1 MYVLHLSFCGANY
14 HGWQIQ
20 SDVPTVQGTLHE
32 ALKRILDAPDLPPP
46 SGCGR
51 TDEGVHAVEF
61 IAAVRAVREMPPDNL
76 RLGLNSLLPPDIR
89 IMAVERVAGY
99 RNARTLV
106 VGKHY
111 RYLLCRTDTLSPFV
125 NHLVWRCGR
134 PLNTAAMRASL
145 RHLLGTHDFKSFQA
159 SNTDVEETE
168 RTIHQAAVMEAGPL
182 LAIDLVGDGFLKHM
196 VRIIAGTLVEIG
208 RGERTPEA
216 MSDIVAAR
224 NRSSAGVTLPGKGLY
239 LCKLFRRE
247 EDLRN
252 YAIPLL
258 STDII
263 WRCR

>member
-1 MYVLHLSFCGANY
+1 MYILHLSFCGAAY

-32 ALKRILDAPDLPPP
+32 ALKRILDAPDLSPP

-61 IAAVRAVREMPPDNL
+61 LAAVRAVREIPPDNL

-89 IMAVERVAGY
+89 VMAVERVSGY

-111 RYLLCRTDTLSPFV
+111 RYLICRTDTLSPFV
-125 NHLVWRCGR
+125 EHLVWRCHR
-134 PLNTAAMRASL
+134 PLDVAAIRAALSS
-145 RHLLGTHDFKSFQA
+145 LLGTHDFKSFQA
-159 SNTDVEETE
+159 SNTDVEETV
-168 RTIHQAAVMEAGPL
+168 RTIHHAAVTETGPL

-196 VRIIAGTLVEIG
+196 VRIIAGTLVEMG
-208 RGERTPEA
+208 RGDRPPEA
-216 MSDIVAAR
+216 MSDIIAVR
-224 NRSSAGVTLPGKGLY
+224 DRSCAGVTLPGKGLY
-239 LCKLFRRE
+239 LLKLFRE
-247 EDLRN
+247 EKDLKD
-252 YAIPLL
+252 YAIPPL
-258 STDII
+258 STDLI